1 MLRKFKEARI
11 ERIQKVFEESS
22 FAFLVDFSKSDTVE
36 IDQFKSAVRE
46 ANADMFVAK
55 NKLAKI
61 ATGRIEGADWVE
73 RIAPYFT
80 SSTAL
85 VFGSSDI
92 GSCAKAIRKFHRGH
106 DKKMAVKAI
115 FFDNQV
121 FGPDKF
127 VGFTELLSK
136 DELRAR
142 LLGLL
147 MAPQT
152 NLVRLLKAAPQ
163 GFAAVVKA
171 YAEKKAG

>member
-11 ERIQKVFEESS
+11 ERIKNVFEESS

-36 IDQFKSAVRE
+36 IDQFKSAVRD
-46 ANADMFVAK
+46 ASADMFVAK
-55 NKLAKI
+55 NKLARI
-61 ATGRIEGADWVE
+61 ATDRMEGLDWVNA
-73 RIAPYFT
+73 IAPYLS

-85 VFGSSDI
+85 VFGSTDI

-115 FFDNQV
+115 VFDRQV

-136 DELRAR
+136 DELRAK
-142 LLGLL
+142 LLSIL

-163 GFAAVVKA
+163 RFTAVVSA